1 MAGRLDTSGS
11 RGAFRAALMLSLS
24 ALVAIAAS
32 SGARAEELPLWAR
45 RTSRALTPHWASG
58 APAVQL
64 FDETR
69 VKVREAGRV
78 IVLRRGVVRVLRPG
92 GLPESFGEA
101 CLPAEGGEVLSAR
114 AWRVGVRGE
123 ARALPVERD
132 SSRAG
137 TAGDAGAAGRGCVR
151 VTPEAALAGTV
162 FVWEIVT
169 EDDLPLP
176 RWTHDFSGPLP
187 VVESRFAIILPD
199 GFEPD
204 AQLASGG
211 GVYAVRTGRAWYGL
225 ALGLAATP
233 VETPES
239 APMPAQ
245 PTLFVAWRAP
255 EGSPPTWGPGR
266 AAMEP
271 HSVSSSERLRAVAD
285 GIAALMEPGRDPGLG
300 HGWDMRPQRLAVVMS
315 GGFGGESHSSSYD
328 RNYAALFDRRAWLLA
343 AASRRQAESR

>member
-1 MAGRLDTSGS
+1 MQ
-11 RGAFRAALMLSLS
+11 
-24 ALVAIAAS
+24 
-32 SGARAEELPLWAR
+32 
-45 RTSRALTPHWASG
+45 
-58 APAVQL
+58 QL

-101 CLPAEGGEVLSAR
+101 CLPPDGGEVLSAR

-137 TAGDAGAAGRGCVR
+137 TAGAAGAAGAAGQGCVR

-255 EGSPPTWGPGR
+255 KEVLPRGAPAGR
-266 AAMEP
+266 
-271 HSVSSSERLRAVAD
+271 R
-285 GIAALMEPGRDPGLG
+285 
-300 HGWDMRPQRLAVVMS
+300 W
-315 GGFGGESHSSSYD
+315 
-328 RNYAALFDRRAWLLA
+328 
-343 AASRRQAESR
+343 SRTP